1 MGKPLH
7 IFDMDETLV
16 NGDCASL
23 WSAFL
28 VKKGVVTDPDY
39 LATDQALMAQ
49 YAKGELDMEE
59 YIRYTL
65 APITPIPR
73 HEIDALVDEFVH
85 TDILPLVF
93 PEALTLVDSLK
104 KRGTACLVISATVTF
119 IVKKVAQ
126 AIGIEDA
133 LGIEL
138 IVENDCYSN
147 KVTGIAT
154 YREGKI
160 LRLQQWLTEQAN
172 TFDEI
177 HFYSDSINDLP
188 LCEYADYAYL
198 VNPCKR
204 LSAEALK
211 HPEWQIF
218 DWGKSQTVN
227 LSQ

>member
-1 MGKPLH
+1 MSKPLH

-28 VKKGVVTDPDY
+28 VKKGVVTVPDY
-39 LATDQALMAQ
+39 LANDKALMEQ

-59 YIRYTL
+59 YIVYTL
-65 APITPIPR
+65 APITHIPQN
-73 HEIDALVDEFVH
+73 EIGSLVDEFVN

-93 PEALTLVDSLK
+93 PEALTLVKSLK
-104 KRGTACLVISATVTF
+104 ERGIACLVISATVTF

-133 LGIEL
+133 LGIDL
-138 IVENDCYSN
+138 VSKDSCYLN
-147 KVTGIAT
+147 QVTGIAT

-218 DWGKSQTVN
+218 DWGK
-227 LSQ
+227 

>member
-1 MGKPLH
+1 MSKPLH

-39 LATDQALMAQ
+39 LANDKALMEQ

-59 YIRYTL
+59 YIVYTL
-65 APITPIPR
+65 APITHIPQ
-73 HEIDALVDEFVH
+73 HEIDSLVDEFVN

-93 PEALTLVDSLK
+93 PEALTLVKSLK
-104 KRGTACLVISATVTF
+104 ERGIACLVISATVTF

-133 LGIEL
+133 LGIDL
-138 IVENDCYSN
+138 VSKDSCYLN
-147 KVTGIAT
+147 QVTGIAT

-218 DWGKSQTVN
+218 DWGK
-227 LSQ
+227 

>member
-1 MGKPLH
+1 MSKPLH

-28 VKKGVVTDPDY
+28 VRKGVVTDPDY
-39 LATDQALMAQ
+39 LATDQALMEQ

-59 YIRYTL
+59 YIVYTL
-65 APITPIPR
+65 APITHIPQ
-73 HEIDALVDEFVH
+73 HEIDSLVDEFVAS
-85 TDILPLVF
+85 DILPLVF
-93 PEALTLVDSLK
+93 PEALTLVKSLK
-104 KRGTACLVISATVTF
+104 ESGVACLVISATVTF

-138 IVENDCYSN
+138 VSKNNCYFN
-147 KVTGIAT
+147 QVTGIAT

-160 LRLQQWLTEQAN
+160 LRLQQWLTEQTN
-172 TFDEI
+172 SFDEI

-198 VNPCKR
+198 VNPCER

-218 DWGKSQTVN
+218 EWGS
-227 LSQ
+227 

>member
-39 LATDQALMAQ
+39 LATDQVLMEQ

-59 YIRYTL
+59 YIVYTL
-65 APITPIPR
+65 APITHIPQ
-73 HEIDALVDEFVH
+73 HEIDSLVDEFVQ
-85 TDILPLVF
+85 TNILPLVF
-93 PEALTLVDSLK
+93 PEALTLVKSLK
-104 KRGTACLVISATVTF
+104 ESGIACLVISATVTF
-119 IVKKVAQ
+119 IVKRVAE
-126 AIGIEDA
+126 AIGIEEA

-138 IVENDCYSN
+138 VSKDGCYFN
-147 KVTGIAT
+147 QVTGIAT

-160 LRLQQWLTEQAN
+160 LRLQQWLTEQKN

-198 VNPCKR
+198 VNPCER

-211 HPEWQIF
+211 HPDWQIF
-218 DWGKSQTVN
+218 EWGS
-227 LSQ
+227 

>member
-1 MGKPLH
+1 MSKPLH

-39 LATDQALMAQ
+39 LANDKALMEQ

-59 YIRYTL
+59 YIVYTL
-65 APITPIPR
+65 APITHIPQ
-73 HEIDALVDEFVH
+73 HEIDSLVDEFVNI
-85 TDILPLVF
+85 DILPLVF
-93 PEALTLVDSLK
+93 PEALTLVKSLK
-104 KRGTACLVISATVTF
+104 ERGIACLVISATVTF

-126 AIGIEDA
+126 TIGIEDA
-133 LGIEL
+133 LGIDL
-138 IVENDCYSN
+138 VSKDGCYLN
-147 KVTGIAT
+147 QVTGIAT

-218 DWGKSQTVN
+218 DWGK
-227 LSQ
+227 